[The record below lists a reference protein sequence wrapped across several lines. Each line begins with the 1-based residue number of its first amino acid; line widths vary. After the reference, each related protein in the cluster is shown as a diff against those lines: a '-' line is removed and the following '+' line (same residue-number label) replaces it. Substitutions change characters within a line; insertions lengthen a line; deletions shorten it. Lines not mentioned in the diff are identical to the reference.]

1 MEFMTLPPEVIS
13 GLIHAGPGSESLVYA
28 VAAWQQLAV
37 DLEDAA
43 ESYTTTVSSMAE
55 TWFGPSATA
64 MNQSIAPYLSWL
76 RTTSQQAQQI
86 AASAQ
91 AAATAFNATS
101 ASVIPTAVVLA
112 NRAQLAHLLATN
124 IFGVNMPAIAANE
137 AAYQEMWA
145 TNAAAMMRYQTASSQ
160 ATVLPQFTAPSP
172 PPPSGSAV
180 SGATAGGI
188 NLGIGD
194 PVTGYIGLGNQY
206 ANQFISSGFPINLLS
221 YLAQNQS
228 AQALQGVSAQGGQG
242 VPEGEQALGGAAAG
256 LGGGAAGALGA
267 LGQSGG
273 GLSALGGAGLSAPA
287 AAATSGGAIPMGG
300 LSVPPGA
307 ASLLAT
313 SQAPVQLAS

>member
-55 TWFGPSATA
+55 TWHGPSSAA

-76 RTTSQQAQQI
+76 RTTSQQAQQV

-91 AAATAFNATS
+91 AAATAFNSTS
-101 ASVIPTAVVLA
+101 ATVLPTAVVLA

-145 TNAAAMMRYQTASSQ
+145 INAAAMTRYQTASAQ
-160 ATVLPQFTAPSP
+160 ATVLPQFTAPSSTTNP
-172 PPPSGSAV
+172 SGLAAQANSATPAATASSGSAV

-188 NLGIGD
+188 NLGIG
-194 PVTGYIGLGNQY
+194 
-206 ANQFISSGFPINLLS
+206 
-221 YLAQNQS
+221 
-228 AQALQGVSAQGGQG
+228 
-242 VPEGEQALGGAAAG
+242 
-256 LGGGAAGALGA
+256 
-267 LGQSGG
+267 
-273 GLSALGGAGLSAPA
+273 
-287 AAATSGGAIPMGG
+287 
-300 LSVPPGA
+300 
-307 ASLLAT
+307 
-313 SQAPVQLAS
+313 